1 MKPKPASSSG
11 ANDGRIVVGRGVWV
25 GILWV
30 SRAKGASH
38 GPLRGSARPA
48 APRRGWN
55 RAWNRGWNRGWNREW
70 NRPLLAT
77 AQVMGSLACDEGEA
91 ATPAPGAAN
100 ALEPSLRARFKDM
113 QKIGEGTYGVAR
125 QRSKKWEAWRGE
137 WHRGFWRLVAVL
149 GR

>member
-1 MKPKPASSSG
+1 M
-11 ANDGRIVVGRGVWV
+11 VVGDRGVWD

-30 SRAKGASH
+30 SRAKGESH

-55 RAWNRGWNRGWNREW
+55 RVGGTVGGTVGWNRGWNRS
-70 NRPLLAT
+70 LLAT

-91 ATPAPGAAN
+91 ATPAPGAAKRD